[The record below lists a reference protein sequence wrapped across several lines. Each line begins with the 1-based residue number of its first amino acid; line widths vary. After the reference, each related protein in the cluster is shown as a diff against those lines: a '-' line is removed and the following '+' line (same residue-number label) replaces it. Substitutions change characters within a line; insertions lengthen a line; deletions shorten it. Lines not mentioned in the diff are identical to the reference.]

1 MEKHSEFIDHG
12 IPVEA
17 DEERTAAFCTRGDET
32 RLVIAAKGFVLI
44 IDPDTGSAKQVFFPD
59 HNKEYPF
66 SSFSTN
72 GLFYTGAGQMLL
84 VLNPFLEEFIVHSV
98 IDNGEEIVGFSFAE
112 DEAGYIY
119 FTSYPHCCLLR
130 YCPKSHEVLD
140 YGSMDETEKYPGSA
154 AVDRNGWVY
163 IGIGTEHKNLVA
175 FHPETGEKR
184 SLVPETE
191 REKGAGYVYS
201 GTDGG
206 VYGHWEAAD
215 LKEVNK
221 SSRWLEFLDGKVK
234 ESSMG
239 ERAPSRYSGTG
250 FKKVHR
256 STESEYVVA
265 AYSLSDGYA
274 DLVHKETGNAKR
286 IEFSYQSE
294 GASLSTLVKGPD
306 GHLYGTSMHPLQFF
320 RYDFSENQLT
330 NFGGEVMEQGGGGN
344 IAAYAAQDSL
354 LIGAAYA
361 GGKLYSIDTEKPFI
375 KGKNPRL
382 ILQTEEIHRPRCAI
396 AVGDGKHIIWGG
408 FPGYGMVGGGLG
420 IYNTETEQNKVLP
433 DHQVVPNQSTLSLG
447 ELSSGLILGGTS
459 IETPGGASSTE
470 KDARLYLLDWKNQRI
485 EDAFIPVKG
494 TREIAQIYIDPFD
507 QAHCLTDNSL
517 YFVCNPLTH
526 EVLYRNDMSQWG
538 NVVRNGFVFDQSSR
552 KLLILLTKTLL
563 SIDIGEGRFKDP
575 IETRT
580 LPQEASSGV
589 VLHKGRVFYGS
600 GSHLCSV
607 KAHGASINEGLR

>member
-1 MEKHSEFIDHG
+1 MELEKHNEFIDHG
-12 IPVEA
+12 IPVGA
-17 DEERTAAFCTRGDET
+17 DEERTAAFCTRADET

-44 IDPDTGSAKQVFFPD
+44 IHPDTGSAKQVFFPNN
-59 HNKEYPF
+59 NKEYPF
-66 SSFSTN
+66 SSFSSN

-84 VLNPFLEEFIVHSV
+84 VLDPFLEEFIFHTV

-119 FTSYPHCCLLR
+119 FTSYPHCRLLR
-130 YCPKSHEVLD
+130 YCPKSHEVMD

-154 AVDRNGWVY
+154 AVDRSGWVY

-175 FHPETGEKR
+175 FHPETGER
-184 SLVPETE
+184 RNLVPETE

-201 GTDGG
+201 GTDGW

-221 SSRWLEFLDGKVK
+221 TSRWLEFLDGKMK

-239 ERAPSRYSGTG
+239 KRAPSRFSGTG

-256 STESEYVVA
+256 STESEYDVA
-265 AYSLSDGYA
+265 AYSLSEGYA
-274 DLVHKETGNAKR
+274 DLVHKETGAAKR

-294 GASLSTLVKGPD
+294 GATLSTLVKGPD

-344 IAAYAAQDSL
+344 IAAYAAQSSL

-361 GGKLYSIDTEKPFI
+361 GGKLYSIDTEKPFL
-375 KGKNPRL
+375 KGNNPRL

-433 DHQVVPNQSTLSLG
+433 HHQVIPNQSTLSLG
-447 ELSSGLILGGTS
+447 DLSSGLILGGTS
-459 IETPGGASSTE
+459 IETPGGASSVE
-470 KDARLYLLDWKNQRI
+470 KDSMLYLLDWQNQRI
-485 EDAFIPVKG
+485 LDAFIPVKG
-494 TREIAQIYIDPFD
+494 AREIAQIYIDPFD

-517 YFVCNPLTH
+517 YFVSNPLTH
-526 EVLYRNDMSQWG
+526 EVLYIKDLSQWG
-538 NVVRNGFVFDQSSR
+538 SVVRNGFAYERNSR
-552 KLLILLTKTLL
+552 KLLVLLTKTLF
-563 SIDIGEGRFKDP
+563 SVDICEGSFNDP
-575 IETRT
+575 IVVRT
-580 LPQEASSGV
+580 LPKEASSGV
-589 VLHKGRVFYGS
+589 VLHHGRVFYGS
-600 GSHLCSV
+600 GSHLCSI
-607 KAHGASINEGLR
+607 KGD

>member
-1 MEKHSEFIDHG
+1 MEKHNEFIDHG

-17 DEERTAAFCTRGDET
+17 DEERTAAFCTRADKT

-44 IDPDTGSAKQVFFPD
+44 IHPDTGSAKQVFFPD

-66 SSFSTN
+66 SSFSSG

-84 VLNPFLEEFIVHSV
+84 VLDPFLEEFIFHRV

-112 DEAGYIY
+112 DEAGSIY
-119 FTSYPHCCLLR
+119 FTSYPHCRLLR
-130 YCPKSHEVLD
+130 YCPKSHEVMD

-154 AVDRNGWVY
+154 AVDRSGWVY

-175 FHPETGEKR
+175 FHPESGERK

-201 GTDGG
+201 GTNGK

-215 LKEVNK
+215 LKEVNQA
-221 SSRWLEFLDGKVK
+221 SRWLEFFGGEVK
-234 ESSMG
+234 ECGMS
-239 ERAPSRYSGTG
+239 ELAPSHFSGTG

-256 STESEYVVA
+256 SMDSEYEVA
-265 AYSLSDGYA
+265 DYSLSDGYA
-274 DLVHKETGNAKR
+274 DLVHKETGDAKR

-320 RYDFSENQLT
+320 RYDFSEDQLT

-344 IAAYAAQDSL
+344 IAAYAAQGNL

-361 GGKLYSIDTEKPFI
+361 GGKLYTIDTENPFT
-375 KGKNPRL
+375 KGNNPRL

-396 AVGDGKHIIWGG
+396 AVRDGKHIIWGG

-420 IYNTETEQNKVLP
+420 IYNIETEQNIVLP
-433 DHQVVPNQSTLSLG
+433 HHQVVANQSTLSIE

-459 IETPGGASSTE
+459 IETPGGASTAE
-470 KDARLYLLDWKNQRI
+470 KDARLYLLDWQNQRI
-485 EDAFIPVKG
+485 VDAFIPEKEA
-494 TREIAQIYIDPFD
+494 REIAQIYIDKFD
-507 QAHCLTDNSL
+507 LAHCLTDNSL

-526 EVLYRNDMSQWG
+526 EVLFRKDLSQWG
-538 NVVRNGFVFDQSSR
+538 SVVRNGFIYDQNSR

-563 SIDIGEGRFKDP
+563 SIDIGEGSFNDP
-575 IETRT
+575 IVVRT
-580 LPQEASSGV
+580 LPEKASSGV
-589 VLHKGRVFYGS
+589 VLHNGRVFYGS
-600 GSHLCSV
+600 GSHLCSI
-607 KAHGASINEGLR
+607 KAD